1 MISNGSSALDAV
13 EKGCSLCEV
22 EQCDGTVGY
31 GGRYIHARAHF
42 VSFFCEHEYTHS
54 TVSTKKYFEVLIKV

>member
-42 VSFFCEHEYTHS
+42 VIFFREHD
-54 TVSTKKYFEVLIKV
+54 TVSTKKYFEVLIKY